1 MQIEILES
9 SFGLLAPRGSELVAR
24 FYERL
29 FEQYP
34 EVKPMFRH
42 VDMAKQEKA
51 LLGALALV
59 IKSLR
64 SPDVLIPTLKQ
75 LGKKHEGYGTK
86 PEHYDAVRLTLI
98 EVMKEMA
105 GRAFTPKIARA
116 WDEALQTIADVMTGT
131 TATERGNTMKKTKV
145 GGDEMVS
152 AEVPAGSVQADQDK
166 LRMRAIG
173 GVSTAIMMIDRDLV
187 INYANRAT
195 VDLIRKNEAEFK
207 SVYPSFNVDGLI
219 GTCIDIFH
227 ARPEHQRR
235 MLSDERNL
243 PHRADIR
250 VGKLIFQ
257 INVTAI
263 IDDAGHYVGNTL
275 EWYDVTAIRAKE
287 NDVARLQ
294 NAVEGVTTAIMMIDR
309 DFVITYVNE
318 ATRQLLA
325 RRESEIRKVFP
336 KFSAATILGSN
347 IDIFH
352 KHPEHQRRMLSDP
365 SVLPHSADIKLG
377 TLTFQI
383 KVSAIKDA
391 AGKYVGNT
399 MEWSDVTEQRDAE
412 RQIESLITSA
422 TAGRLDDRMDADR
435 YEGFV
440 KKVGLGVNSVMNA
453 VVVPVREAI
462 RVIEALAQGDL
473 TASMAGDFSGE
484 FATLRDQLNA
494 SMNTLKNTVLRI
506 TQSAQTIN
514 SAAMD
519 ISEGNANLNKRTQ
532 EQSSALE
539 ETAASLEEMT
549 ATVKQN
555 AGNAMQANQLASG
568 ARDSAEKGGQVVNSA
583 VSAMSAITEASK
595 RVADI
600 IGVIEQIAFQTNML
614 ALNAAVEA
622 ARAGDQGRGFAVVA
636 AEVRNL
642 AQRSAGAAKEIK
654 SLIQDSQEKV
664 EQGAKLVNRSGETLQ
679 EIVGSVNKVSDI
691 IGEINAASEEQASG
705 IDQINSAVTSMDKG
719 TQQNAAMVEE
729 AAAAAESLSD
739 QAREMSN
746 LVSFFKVGD
755 EPQEASVTAAA
766 PARRGT
772 AAVVSSNGRPRVVGT
787 QTMSPATASRPRETS
802 VATRPATNGSPS
814 KTNGND
820 GGWNEF

>member
-1 MQIEILES
+1 MKIDILES
-9 SFGLLAPRGSELVAR
+9 SFALLAPRGSELVAR

-29 FEQYP
+29 FVNYP
-34 EVKPMFRH
+34 EVKPMFRN
-42 VDMAKQEKA
+42 VDMAKQQKA

-59 IKSLR
+59 MKSLR
-64 SPDVLIPTLKQ
+64 SPEVLMPTLQQ
-75 LGKKHEGYGTK
+75 LGKKHESYGTK
-86 PEHYDAVRLTLI
+86 PEHYDAVRLTLL

-105 GRAFTPKIARA
+105 GKSFTPTITKA
-116 WDEALQTIADVMTGT
+116 WDEALQTISNVMTGK
-131 TATERGNTMKKTKV
+131 AEKAQGKQEKTMKKQKV
-145 GGDEMVS
+145 GGSTVADASTSS
-152 AEVPAGSVQADQDK
+152 AQSEQDK
-166 LRMRAIG
+166 LRMRAVG

-187 INYANRAT
+187 INYANKAT

-207 SVYPSFNVDGLI
+207 SVYPTFNADALI

-235 MLSDERNL
+235 MLADAGNL

-263 IDDAGHYVGNTL
+263 MDDQGRYVGNTL

-287 NDVARLQ
+287 NEVARLQ
-294 NAVEGVTTAIMMIDR
+294 NAVDGVTTAIMMIDR
-309 DFVITYVNE
+309 DFMITYVNE
-318 ATRQLLA
+318 ATRQLLT

-336 KFSAATILGSN
+336 KFSAAAILGAC
-347 IDIFH
+347 IDMFH
-352 KHPEHQRRMLSDP
+352 KHPEHQRRMLGDP
-365 SVLPHSADIKLG
+365 SILPHSADIKVG

-383 KVSAIKDA
+383 KVSAIKDT

-412 RQIESLITSA
+412 RQIEGLIASA

-435 YEGFV
+435 YEGFA
-440 KKVGLGVNSVMNA
+440 KKVGVGVNSVMNA

-462 RVIEALAQGDL
+462 RVIEALSQGDL
-473 TASMAGDFSGE
+473 TASMEGDFGGE

-494 SMNTLKNTVLRI
+494 SMETLKNTVLRI

-519 ISEGNANLNKRTQ
+519 ISEGNSNLNKRTQ

-568 ARDSAEKGGQVVNSA
+568 ARDSAEKGGQVVSSA
-583 VSAMSAITEASK
+583 VSAMGAITEASK
-595 RVADI
+595 KVADI
-600 IGVIEQIAFQTNML
+600 ISVIEQIAFQTNML

-679 EIVGSVNKVSDI
+679 EIVGSVKKVSDI

-729 AAAAAESLSD
+729 AAAAAESLSE
-739 QAREMSN
+739 QARGMSE
-746 LVSFFKVGD
+746 LVGFFKVSD
-755 EPQEASVTAAA
+755 APPEPVVHVAA
-766 PARRGT
+766 PAKRGVV
-772 AAVVSSNGRPRVVGT
+772 AVSSSNGRSKVVNGVDSSPKPRTV
-787 QTMSPATASRPRETS
+787 TA
-802 VATRPATNGSPS
+802 ATRPMSNGSAAKPS
-814 KTNGND
+814 GGD